1 MENKNLN
8 IQDLQVSINGKKIL
22 KGVSLNVKKGEVHA
36 IMGPNG
42 SGKSTLSYALM
53 GHPSYKIENGSLTLN
68 SEDINYLSPDE
79 RAKRGLFIAFQY
91 PVVIPGVTVMNF
103 LRNIYNKKIALTNGG
118 KPVSI
123 FQFNTLLKER
133 MGLLKMED
141 AVAKRYVN
149 EGFSGGEKKRLEIL
163 QLEILNPDIAVLDE
177 PDSGLDIDALKIV
190 SDGVNRAIEKGV
202 GVIMITHYARILN
215 YVKPNFVH
223 VFIDGKVVKSGGPEL
238 AKELEEKGYDWLKP
252 VTQ

>member
-1 MENKNLN
+1 MENKSLK
-8 IQDLQVSINGKKIL
+8 IQDLQVSISGKNIL

-53 GHPSYKIENGSLTLN
+53 GHPSYKIEKGSLTLN
-68 SEDINYLSPDE
+68 SEDINSLSPDE
-79 RAKRGLFIAFQY
+79 RAKRGLFLAFQY

-103 LRNIYNKKIALTNGG
+103 LRNIYNKKIALTSGG

-149 EGFSGGEKKRLEIL
+149 DGFSGGEKKRLEIL

-190 SDGVNRAIEKGV
+190 SEGVNRAIEKGV

-215 YVKPNFVH
+215 YVKPDFVH
-223 VFIDGKVVKSGGPEL
+223 VFIDGRVVKSGGPEL

-252 VTQ
+252 VTH